1 MKSHSPE
8 KSRLPALRELLE
20 LSQKEFAERVGITQG
35 ALSQLER
42 GRSKLS
48 LDTIRKISLT
58 FNVNC
63 NWLVN
68 GRNDIFLNEA
78 AKEKPAVRQSVITRD
93 LQGNVLIPL
102 IREEAHAGY
111 GKSCQDTEYLHTL
124 DVYKIPG
131 YESGNYR
138 LFEVN
143 GDSMMPSIH
152 PREIVVGE
160 FVEEWEAL
168 EMGSLCVVV
177 RDDGIVVKRAYFVKE
192 DAHTLILKSDNPRYK
207 TISVPVKDVKEIWR
221 VQAKITH
228 VFPSG
233 QMIDASKIES
243 LESDIR
249 QLKEQM
255 MQMAQGGFD
264 RQPRS

>member
-1 MKSHSPE
+1 MKTTRSSD
-8 KSRLPALRELLE
+8 KSRIPVLRELLD

-42 GRSKLS
+42 GKSKLS

-58 FNVNC
+58 FHVNC
-63 NWLVN
+63 NWLIN
-68 GRNDIFLNEA
+68 GQNDIFLNEA
-78 AKEKPAVRQSVITRD
+78 AKEKPALRQSFITRD
-93 LQGNVLIPL
+93 LQGSVLIPL

-111 GKSCQDTEYLHTL
+111 GRNCQDVDYLHTL

-131 YESGNYR
+131 YEAGNYR

-152 PREIVVGE
+152 PREIVIGE
-160 FVEEWEAL
+160 LVEDWESL
-168 EMGSLCVVV
+168 ENGSLCVVV
-177 RDDGIVVKRAYFVKE
+177 SEDGIVVKRVYFLKE
-192 DAHTLILKSDNPRYK
+192 DSGALILKSDNPRYK
-207 TISVPVKDVKEIWR
+207 TMGMPLRDVKELWR
-221 VQAKITH
+221 VQAKITN
-228 VFPSG
+228 VFPSEPV
-233 QMIDASKIES
+233 IDASKIES

-255 MQMAQGGFD
+255 MRIARNSGG
-264 RQPRS
+264 